1 MTLSHQTRVLL
12 VMTAQV
18 TLSVVFIGGYFIVLY
33 ALLKGE
39 LHPPAEYKDTINTL
53 MGVLTAGVGTILAYW
68 FARQRGSDAP
78 VVSANNPAD
87 LRNANDAPK

>member
-1 MTLSHQTRVLL
+1 MNLAHQTRVLL

-53 MGVLTAGVGTILAYW
+53 MGVLTAGVGTIVGYW
-68 FARQRGSDAP
+68 FMRQREQTAP
-78 VVSANNPAD
+78 STGG
-87 LRNANDAPK
+87 